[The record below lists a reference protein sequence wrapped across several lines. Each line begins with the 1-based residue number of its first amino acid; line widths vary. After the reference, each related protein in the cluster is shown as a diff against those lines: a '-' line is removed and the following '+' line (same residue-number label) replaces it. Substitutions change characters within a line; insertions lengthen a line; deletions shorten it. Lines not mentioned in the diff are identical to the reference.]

1 MEDIKL
7 SRIYAI
13 KSFQADKIY
22 IGSTIR
28 TLKQRFSGHKSEY
41 KRYQNVLSRFVSSF
55 ELIKYEDCYI
65 ELLKEVCCNKR
76 QLLEIEDE
84 TIKNNNC
91 VNKYSTKEW
100 TVETK
105 NEYNK
110 EYKKNNKEKTKEYN
124 KIYKKQY
131 REANKTKIQEYNKQY
146 YQNQRKN
153 NMI

>member
-1 MEDIKL
+1 MDIVGK
-7 SRIYAI
+7 IYCL
-13 KSFQADKIY
+13 KSNQTCKIY
-22 IGSTIR
+22 IGST
-28 TLKQRFSGHKSEY
+28 TLSIKKRFSIHKHDY
-41 KRYQNVLSRFVSSF
+41 KRFLEQHHYSSF
-55 ELIKYEDCYI
+55 ELLKYDDCYI

-91 VNKYSTKEW
+91 INKYSTKEW